1 MSDSEFV
8 SYGPAMSLA
17 YLWQGNVMWKEGNGL
32 GIREFSVRVLIAKA
46 FYWTLATTRRASHYV
61 ECVTA
66 RPL

>member
-1 MSDSEFV
+1 M

-17 YLWQGNVMWKEGNGL
+17 GECNVEGREGARDK
-32 GIREFSVRVLIAKA
+32 REFSARVLIAKA
-46 FYWTLATTRRASHYV
+46 FYWTFATTRRASHYV